1 MMRIAS
7 ILAQPQSSQQDDQS
21 VASSAS
27 TPTSSSIQITGNN
40 LNPSNN
46 PHLAT
51 NRFNLPP
58 ISSFNHPQHAAYPRY
73 PGPPMNWPNHPLS
86 LPSPHSIPPIPN
98 PTLPPPT
105 NDHSKDDQ
113 QAAHILSNLPKAPSQ
128 SPPLSH
134 QPTPPPLLN
143 PLASTSAASPRP
155 LTPQQQLP
163 QSEKGKGTNDGKD
176 KGKEG
181 DAAGKEKKEKKPA
194 KVKDNVCTSCGTT
207 TTPLWRRDEHGQTIC
222 NACGQSRHNL
232 SFCQSSL
239 TSLERF

>member
-1 MMRIAS
+1 MRIAS
-7 ILAQPQSSQQDDQS
+7 ILAPPQQSGDQPIASPSS
-21 VASSAS
+21 S
-27 TPTSSSIQITGNN
+27 TSPSSSIQINAST
-40 LNPSNN
+40 NPSNTNN

-58 ISSFNHPQHAAYPRY
+58 ISSFHHPHSQSQHAPYPRFP
-73 PGPPMNWPNHPLS
+73 PGPPMNWPNHSLS

-98 PTLPPPT
+98 PTLPPT

-113 QAAHILSNLPKAPSQ
+113 QAAQILSNLPKAPSQ

-134 QPTPPPLLN
+134 HPTPPPLLH
-143 PLASTSAASPRP
+143 PLASTSTNSPRP
-155 LTPQQQLP
+155 LTPQIEQ
-163 QSEKGKGTNDGKD
+163 GKSTNEAKD

-181 DAAGKEKKEKKPA
+181 EATKEKKEKKPA

-222 NACGQSRHNL
+222 NACGQSHTN
-232 SFCQSSL
+232 SL
-239 TSLERF
+239 TNTFLRSLC